1 MDSQKFLQNFSQS
14 LGTLES
20 ELECE
25 EDEVHSNIFVMGL
38 PRSGSTL
45 LTQILYNNTD
55 LYCTNNL
62 IARFWDTPLIGTQLS
77 KLTIPKVALSEYES
91 FYGRTLGI
99 DQPHEFSRFWQQA
112 IKLDDFDSYD
122 PQTIAEDIDWLGIK
136 SKILNMNKILG
147 GGIVFKPMELVGFH
161 LNSMADNFEKS
172 LFVYIERDPIEVA
185 ISILRA
191 RESSESSQWWGSYPP
206 VEIFKQLKNLNLI
219 DQIAHQVCYFRSL
232 YEKYFSDTN
241 NLQLFR
247 INYRELCE
255 SPNQVLGE
263 IKKAISSKNGEL
275 SITPLKERLKV
286 SLSKKDSEKR
296 TRMQSALDLAS
307 RKYG

>member
-1 MDSQKFLQNFSQS
+1 MDSQKFLQKFTLS
-14 LGTLES
+14 LNTLES
-20 ELECE
+20 ELESG
-25 EDEVHSNIFVMGL
+25 EDEVYSNIFVMGL

-62 IARFWDTPLIGTQLS
+62 IARFWETPLVGTQLS

-91 FYGRTLGI
+91 FYGRTFGI
-99 DQPHEFSRFWQQA
+99 DQPHEFSRFWHQA
-112 IKLDDFDSYD
+112 IKLDDFENYD
-122 PQTIAEDIDWLGIK
+122 PQAIAEDIDWSQIK
-136 SKILNMNKILG
+136 SKIINMNKILG

-161 LNSMADNFEKS
+161 LNSMAENFEKS
-172 LFVYIERDPIEVA
+172 LFIYIERDSIDVA

-191 RESSESSQWWGSYPP
+191 RESSGSDEWWGSYPP
-206 VEIFKQLKNLNLI
+206 AKIFQRVKNLSLI

-263 IKKAISSKNGEL
+263 IKKAISNKNGKL
-275 SITPLKERLKV
+275 TITPLAERLKV

-296 TRMQSALDLAS
+296 TRIQCALDLAS
-307 RKYG
+307 SEYE